1 MTVSPQVLLSAECG
15 SLQSEMFLTNI
26 GMYLESSARGT
37 YKNIEERRAG
47 NEIPRTGI
55 TANDPASTNILMAQS
70 FEDGK
75 CRSCFDTR
83 YQNRHFEH
91 S

>member
-1 MTVSPQVLLSAECG
+1 
-15 SLQSEMFLTNI
+15 MFLTNI

-70 FEDGK
+70 FED
-75 CRSCFDTR
+75 
-83 YQNRHFEH
+83 
-91 S
+91 